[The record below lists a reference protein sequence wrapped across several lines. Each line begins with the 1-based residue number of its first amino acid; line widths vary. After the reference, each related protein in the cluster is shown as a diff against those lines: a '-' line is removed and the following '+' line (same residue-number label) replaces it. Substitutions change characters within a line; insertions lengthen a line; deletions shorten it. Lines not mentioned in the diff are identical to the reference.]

1 MAAILPGNGSDTN
14 NAKAAQRDGQRSGIK
29 SMGGNHL
36 PVIEFRSSTLAWLFK
51 SGQGWQVLAATALG
65 FAIAAYFEYAAYA
78 AIAIAALAIPYLTYK
93 FLRNRTSIYWL
104 DGDRL
109 FMRRGIILRAEEEV
123 ELYRIKDVKVT
134 FSIIQQMFDNGD
146 LVMSSSDKTSLST
159 DGRNA
164 IIVRNVIDARSIRG
178 EIRDRVEMVRQKRGV
193 RELDIG

>member
-1 MAAILPGNGSDTN
+1 MATILPGDGSSN
-14 NAKAAQRDGQRSGIK
+14 RESPRAKPKRMK
-29 SMGGNHL
+29 GGHL
-36 PVIEFRSSTLAWLFK
+36 PVIEFRSSTAAWLFK
-51 SGQGWQVLAATALG
+51 SGSGWQILAAAAIG
-65 FAIAAYFEYAAYA
+65 FGTAAYFEYAAYA
-78 AIAIAALAIPYLTYK
+78 AIAIAVLAIPWLVYK

-109 FMRRGIILRAEEEV
+109 FMRRGILMRAEEEV

-146 LVMSSSDKTSLST
+146 LVMSSSDRSSLST

-164 IIVRNVIDARSIRG
+164 IIVRNVPDARSIRG
-178 EIRDRVEMVRQKRGV
+178 EIRDRVEMVRQQRGV

>member
-1 MAAILPGNGSDTN
+1 MAPILPGNEVNHGAGN
-14 NAKAAQRDGQRSGIK
+14 SGNPRGEKPRRIK
-29 SMGGNHL
+29 GGHL
-36 PVIEFRSSTLAWLFK
+36 PVIEFRSSTAAWLFK
-51 SGQGWQVLAATALG
+51 SGQGWQILAAVVLG

-78 AIAIAALAIPYLTYK
+78 GIAIAVLAIPYLTYQY
-93 FLRNRTSIYWL
+93 LRNHTAIYWL

-109 FMRRGIILRAEEEV
+109 FMRRGIFLRAEEEV

-146 LVMSSSDKTSLST
+146 LVMSSSDKTGLAT

-178 EIRDRVEMVRQKRGV
+178 EIRDRVEMVREKRGV

>member
-1 MAAILPGNGSDTN
+1 MATILPGDGSHSNQD
-14 NAKAAQRDGQRSGIK
+14 KRQHKPRRMKGR
-29 SMGGNHL
+29 HL
-36 PVIEFRSSTLAWLFK
+36 PVIEFRSSTMAWLFK
-51 SGQGWQVLAATALG
+51 SGQGWQILAATAVG
-65 FAIAAYFEYAAYA
+65 FGIAAYFEYAAYA
-78 AIAIAALAIPYLTYK
+78 AIAVAVLAIPYLTYK

-109 FMRRGIILRAEEEV
+109 FMRRGIIMRAEEEV

-146 LVMSSSDKTSLST
+146 LVMSSSDKSSLST

-164 IIVRNVIDARSIRG
+164 IIVRNVPDARSIRG
-178 EIRDRVEMVRQKRGV
+178 EIRDRVEMVRQQRGV